1 MIYYALPL
9 MPFSFRLRLGFAG
22 RDSELP
28 AQRSDSVRTTRKAS
42 ALGRGP
48 MKYYFAPMEGITDH
62 IFRNIHHQYFPGVDK
77 YYTPFFSPTNDGRF
91 PPRNMRDFDVESNKG
106 IPLVPQLL
114 TKHGADFLWA
124 ARRLADLGYREINL
138 NLGCPSGT
146 VTAKGKGSGLLSDLE
161 GLKRLLDEIFAAAPA
176 AISIKTRLGR
186 NDPEEFPRLL
196 ELFNQYPI
204 AELTVHC
211 RVGADFYRKPARP
224 EAFGLP
230 LRESR
235 APVCYNGDLTTFSR
249 VREFEAACPSTPALM
264 LGRGAVADPALICK
278 LRGEKGANRET
289 LREYTQELY
298 ETYSAAF
305 GSPKSALGRMKEIW
319 FYQICLFEGAE
330 KYEKRLKKTA
340 SPEEYRDLTARIFGE
355 LPIRAE
361 GSVPTW

>member
-1 MIYYALPL
+1 
-9 MPFSFRLRLGFAG
+9 
-22 RDSELP
+22 
-28 AQRSDSVRTTRKAS
+28 
-42 ALGRGP
+42 

-62 IFRNIHHQYFPGVDK
+62 IFRRIHHRYFPGVDK

-91 PPRNMRDFDVESNKG
+91 PPRNMRDFDRKANEN

-124 ARRLADLGYREINL
+124 ARILADLGYTEINL

-146 VTAKGKGSGLLSDLE
+146 VTAKGKGSGLLSDPE
-161 GLKRLLDEIFAAAPA
+161 GLKRLLDEIFAGAPA
-176 AISIKTRLGR
+176 AISVKTRLGR

-224 EAFGLP
+224 EKFGLP
-230 LRESR
+230 LRESK
-235 APVCYNGDLTTFSR
+235 AAVCYNGDLTTFYKA
-249 VREFEAACPSTPALM
+249 RELEAAYPSVPALM
-264 LGRGAVADPALICK
+264 LGRGAVADPALIGK
-278 LRGEKGANRET
+278 LKGAVGVDRET
-289 LREYTQELY
+289 LKEYTWELY
-298 ETYSAAF
+298 ETYSQAF

-330 KYEKRLKKTA
+330 KYEKRLKKAA
-340 SPEEYRDLTARIFGE
+340 SPEEYRDLAARIFGE

-361 GSVPTW
+361 GALPAW

>member
-1 MIYYALPL
+1 M
-9 MPFSFRLRLGFAG
+9 R
-22 RDSELP
+22 
-28 AQRSDSVRTTRKAS
+28 
-42 ALGRGP
+42 
-48 MKYYFAPMEGITDH
+48 YYFAPMEGITDY
-62 IFRNIHHQYFPGVDK
+62 IFRNVHHRYFPGADK

-91 PPRNMRDFDVESNKG
+91 PPRNMRDFDWEFNRE
-106 IPLVPQLL
+106 IPVVPQLL

-124 ARRLADLGYREINL
+124 ARVLADIGYKEINL

-161 GLKRLLDEIFAAAPA
+161 GLVRLLDEIFADAPA
-176 AISIKTRLGR
+176 AISVKVRLGR

-196 ELFNQYPI
+196 EIFNRYPI

-224 EAFGLP
+224 EAFALP
-230 LRESR
+230 LKESR
-235 APVCYNGDLTTFSR
+235 ALVCYNGDLKTR
-249 VREFEAACPSTPALM
+249 KEVLDLQREYPTVPAVM
-264 LGRGAVADPALICK
+264 IGRGAVADPALIRRLK
-278 LRGEKGANRET
+278 GGAAADRESLRQ
-289 LREYTQELY
+289 YTEELY
-298 ETYSAAF
+298 ERYSAAF

-355 LPIRAE
+355 LPLREDGAA
-361 GSVPTW
+361 PTW